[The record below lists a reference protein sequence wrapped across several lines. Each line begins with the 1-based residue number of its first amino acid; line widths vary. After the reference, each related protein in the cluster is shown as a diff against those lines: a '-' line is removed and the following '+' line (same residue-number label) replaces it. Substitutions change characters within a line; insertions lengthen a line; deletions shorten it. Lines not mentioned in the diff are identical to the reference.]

1 VMNTVGQVGGIL
13 SPLVLA
19 YLVDAT
25 NNWNL
30 PLLVLAGIYAIAA
43 IAWLMINPDQRVE
56 AAAKA
61 TNA

>member
-1 VMNTVGQVGGIL
+1 MGQVGGIL

-30 PLLVLAGIYAIAA
+30 PLLVLAGVYAMAA
-43 IAWLMINPDQRVE
+43 IAWLMVDPRQRVE
-56 AAAKA
+56 I
-61 TNA
+61 TGSNA